1 MVDLQMFTVL
11 AVKMK
16 GVKTAVFSPNMG
28 LLGGE
33 IAPNRLFRMGETAV
47 LEQKPAFFRGLA
59 RQFSGLAVRVLL
71 GDHAIAEFCCM
82 NLNQKQLQ
90 LIEEL
95 AGCHYSPKDIATY
108 LGISTEL
115 FCKAWAQKD
124 SAIRES
130 YDRGRLIA
138 QAEIDM
144 ATLRSAKGGN
154 LTAAQI
160 WAGRHKD
167 QHLENLKKEIL
178 FHG

>member
-1 MVDLQMFTVL
+1 
-11 AVKMK
+11 
-16 GVKTAVFSPNMG
+16 
-28 LLGGE
+28 
-33 IAPNRLFRMGETAV
+33 
-47 LEQKPAFFRGLA
+47 
-59 RQFSGLAVRVLL
+59 
-71 GDHAIAEFCCM
+71 M
-82 NLNQKQLQ
+82 NLHQEQLQ

-95 AGCHYSPKDIATY
+95 AGCHYSPEDIAVY
-108 LGISTEL
+108 LGISTTL
-115 FCKAWAQKD
+115 FLAAWTNKE
-124 SAIRES
+124 SAIREC

-138 QAEIDM
+138 QAEIDL